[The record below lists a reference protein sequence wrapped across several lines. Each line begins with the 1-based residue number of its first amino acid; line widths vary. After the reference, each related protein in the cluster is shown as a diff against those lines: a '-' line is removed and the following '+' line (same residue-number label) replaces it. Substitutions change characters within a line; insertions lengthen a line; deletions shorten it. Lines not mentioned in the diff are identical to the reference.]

1 MELLTS
7 SSLPSR
13 LADRRLREFFR
24 EGAQGMRYLFLL
36 WFLDPMPSVELDSI
50 LSSWFSV
57 IILRFVFLMLPRFLH
72 QITAFSLSA
81 ARFLSLPIF
90 SMTSLSIVA
99 VRTPII
105 TDDRYLGKT
114 RTCLRTQF
122 AKPNLSLPCIKCQ
135 PFQRRQSKLEAGRL
149 LSRSLICA
157 ASLNARCAAEQ
168 TQTVTRQSSTITIA
182 PIQGKEKSP
191 ELDDGGTGFPPRDD
205 DGGGGGGGGGWH
217 HWSGGFFFFGLLAF
231 LGLLKDQESEGPYRD
246 RRRR

>member
-1 MELLTS
+1 PPRLCRRARPIDSYANSSARERTVCDPS
-7 SSLPSR
+7 SSSG
-13 LADRRLREFFR
+13 F
-24 EGAQGMRYLFLL
+24 
-36 WFLDPMPSVELDSI
+36 SI
-50 LSSWFSV
+50 LCLRQVGFHFVSWFSV
-57 IILRFVFLMLPRFLH
+57 IILCFVFLMLRGFLRRLLASPSPLHRFE
-72 QITAFSLSA
+72 F
-81 ARFLSLPIF
+81 RVF

-114 RTCLRTQF
+114 RTCLRTQL

-135 PFQRRQSKLEAGRL
+135 PFQHRQSKLEAGRL

>member
-1 MELLTS
+1 MEPLTS
-7 SSLPSR
+7 SCLPSR

-57 IILRFVFLMLPRFLH
+57 IILCFVFLMLPRFLH
-72 QITAFSLSA
+72 QITAFSLA
-81 ARFLSLPIF
+81 AAQGSL

-114 RTCLRTQF
+114 GTCLRTQL

-135 PFQRRQSKLEAGRL
+135 PFQCRQSKLEAGRL

-157 ASLNARCAAEQ
+157 ASWNARCAAEQ